1 MSNRPRAYNIR
12 EFKEILKKNGY
23 VFVRKG
29 KGDHS
34 IYSNGKTTIAIAKHM
49 NKMIALR
56 LIKENNLK
64 TD

>member
-1 MSNRPRAYNIR
+1 M
-12 EFKEILKKNGY
+12 
-23 VFVRKG
+23 RKG